1 MKRKSTVRPRCK
13 INQSGAAERLNLS
26 NVDAEEAADHINAML
41 VEGKVCNMDSKQAT
55 YSDVANLIS
64 QPSVVGLC
72 EVTAALNVQVKS
84 FTDCFGWCKEQVE
97 LASNELESATQKL
110 NAATSNLDELAHK
123 VYVFSSQLTDMDRD
137 GALQEAI
144 SDLKKQTGVG
154 SAPSMAVGAHA
165 SSASGANNEEAGGVP
180 GSSAGGANK
189 EEVQVVEDLR
199 DNNNRVNIVPMGDGR
214 GSGHQLDTDE
224 SDIVAAGDEQ
234 RILVKESGTAPCP
247 DGKQNEMAEPDVSA
261 KADRPSISTGE
272 QDQPHAQGGEKK
284 GSDEVVPSHDGRA
297 DG

>member
-1 MKRKSTVRPRCK
+1 MSTVRPRCK

-26 NVDAEEAADHINAML
+26 NVDAEEAAEHINAML
-41 VEGKVCNMDSKQAT
+41 VEGKVCMMDSKPAT

-110 NAATSNLDELAHK
+110 NSATSNLDELAHK

-137 GALQEAI
+137 GALQAAI

-154 SAPSMAVGAHA
+154 SAPIMAVGAHA
-165 SSASGANNEEAGGVP
+165 SSASGANNAEAGSVLGT
-180 GSSAGGANK
+180 SAGGANK
-189 EEVQVVEDLR
+189 EEGVSGEADNRLKGGSPNGGQTGSQVQVVEGLR
-199 DNNNRVNIVPMGDGR
+199 NNNNHVNIVSVGDGG
-214 GSGHQLDTDE
+214 GSERQLDTAE
-224 SDIVAAGDEQ
+224 SDIVAAGVKQ
-234 RILVKESGTAPCP
+234 RNLDRESGTAPCP
-247 DGKQNEMAEPDVSA
+247 DGVHRMP
-261 KADRPSISTGE
+261 
-272 QDQPHAQGGEKK
+272 
-284 GSDEVVPSHDGRA
+284 
-297 DG
+297 